1 MSSIS
6 LYYELKKALK
16 TMQTLV
22 WGRAEATD
30 PRLALGSVRHR
41 TELGTREGCPTHQ
54 PWLWAQLPLSKTPDL
69 QERAGEG
76 TAHSSP
82 LIIIPPFLWEI

>member
-16 TMQTLV
+16 TMQTLA

-30 PRLALGSVRHR
+30 PGLALGSAHHR
-41 TELGTREGCPTHQ
+41 AELGTWEGCPTHQ
-54 PWLWAQLPLSKTPDL
+54 PWLWAQLPLSKTPRL
-69 QERAGEG
+69 QEVAGEG